1 MLLLLLLF
9 FPPLYKVHHHH
20 HYPLLLHLHRV
31 SMGREYGPFS
41 LCLAKAD
48 SEIYSACSDIYLLL
62 LLLLYSN
69 LKRDPQFSSFQ
80 SKAKEEE
87 EEEETPLGPSK

>member
-1 MLLLLLLF
+1 VLLLLLLF
-9 FPPLYKVHHHH
+9 FPPLYKVHH

-62 LLLLYSN
+62 LLLYSN
-69 LKRDPQFSSFQ
+69 LKRDPQFSSIQ
-80 SKAKEEE
+80 SKAKEE

>member
-9 FPPLYKVHHHH
+9 FPPLYKVHH

-48 SEIYSACSDIYLLL
+48 SEIYSARSDIYLLL

-69 LKRDPQFSSFQ
+69 LKRDPQFSSIQ
-80 SKAKEEE
+80 SKAKEE